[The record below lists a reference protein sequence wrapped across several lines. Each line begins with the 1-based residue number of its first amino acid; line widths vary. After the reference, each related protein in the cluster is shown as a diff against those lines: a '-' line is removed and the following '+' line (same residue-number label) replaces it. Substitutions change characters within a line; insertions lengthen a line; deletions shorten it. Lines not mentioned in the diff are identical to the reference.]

1 MEGESGVS
9 VLQSD
14 SSGDTVTSLSLPLTP
29 PLSSLPLL
37 LLPLSF
43 SLSPLLLTLLL
54 PLVRVERGE

>member
-29 PLSSLPLL
+29 PLSSPPLL
-37 LLPLSF
+37 LLLLSF
-43 SLSPLLLTLLL
+43 SLSPLLLTLL
-54 PLVRVERGE
+54 PLLVPVERGE